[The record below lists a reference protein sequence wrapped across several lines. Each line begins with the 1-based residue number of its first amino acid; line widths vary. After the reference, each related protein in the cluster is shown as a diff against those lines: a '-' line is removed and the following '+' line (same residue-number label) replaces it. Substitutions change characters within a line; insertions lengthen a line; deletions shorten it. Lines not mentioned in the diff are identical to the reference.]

1 MTEKPTPSIVH
12 HFSSI
17 DGPRVNRQKR
27 HQLQD
32 IFFISICAII
42 GGADNWVAVEEFG
55 MAKGAWFTE
64 LLGLEHGIPSHDTFG
79 EVYAAIDTDQFS
91 VCFSRRAAD
100 LASLTEG
107 GAIAI
112 DGKCLRRSIDKAS
125 KKAAIHMVSAW
136 AQQNNLV
143 LGQVKS
149 RRQIE

>member
-1 MTEKPTPSIVH
+1 MAEKPTPSIVH

-17 DGPRVNRQKR
+17 DDPRVNRQKR

-91 VCFSRRAAD
+91 VCFSRWAA
-100 LASLTEG
+100 
-107 GAIAI
+107 
-112 DGKCLRRSIDKAS
+112 
-125 KKAAIHMVSAW
+125 V
-136 AQQNNLV
+136 
-143 LGQVKS
+143 
-149 RRQIE
+149 